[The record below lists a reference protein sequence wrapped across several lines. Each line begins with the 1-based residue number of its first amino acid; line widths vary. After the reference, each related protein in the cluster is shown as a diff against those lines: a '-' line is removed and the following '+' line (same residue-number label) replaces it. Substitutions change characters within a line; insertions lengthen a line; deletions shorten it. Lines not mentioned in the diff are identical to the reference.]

1 VSQCVILAGGVASRL
16 GERTGNLPKAL
27 VPVAGLPFAELQ
39 LEWLASQDVREVVY
53 CIGYR
58 GDQIRT
64 YVGDGS
70 RWGLA
75 VRYVDEGA
83 DLRGTGG
90 ALRLALD
97 EEALGESFAVLY
109 GDSYLRI
116 DLRDVFAT
124 FRNSGLPALMTVL
137 HNEGRWDR
145 SNADFDGVR
154 VTRYAKDEDGFEWID
169 YGLSVFDRDVVRE
182 IPPGETVDLA
192 DVLSKLAGEARLAG
206 YEATERFYE
215 IGTPEGL
222 AELEHLLSS

>member
-1 VSQCVILAGGVASRL
+1 MSQCVILAGGVASRL

-39 LEWLASQDVREVVY
+39 LEWLASQGVRDVVY

-116 DLRDVFAT
+116 DLREVFAT

-154 VTRYAKDEDGFEWID
+154 VTRYAKDEHGFEWID

-192 DVLSKLAGEARLAG
+192 DVLSKLAGDARLAA

-222 AELEHLLSS
+222 AELEHFLSS

>member
-16 GERTGNLPKAL
+16 GERAGNLPKAL
-27 VPVAGLPFAELQ
+27 VPVAGRPFADLQ
-39 LEWLASQDVREVVY
+39 LEWLTSQGVREVVY

-70 RWGLA
+70 RWGLV

-97 EEALGESFAVLY
+97 EEALAESFAVLY
-109 GDSYLRI
+109 GDSYLRL
-116 DLRDVFAT
+116 DLREVFAA

-137 HNEGRWDR
+137 HNDGRWGR
-145 SNADFDGVR
+145 SNADFDGSR

-169 YGLSVFDRDVVRE
+169 YGLSVLDRDVVRE

-192 DVLSKLAGEARLAG
+192 DVLSKLAGDGRLAG
-206 YEATERFYE
+206 YEATERFYV